1 MVNRFLAVGTLS
13 ECAIQFYRTHI
24 KVRLSLEVD
33 HQAITM
39 QQTISRKW
47 NAEQYQAL
55 CRSIPYLHP
64 QIEGIVTKGEHEQIY
79 AMPSADQPT
88 RLMVSGNINEWHGR
102 IYFNAQYIRIEPRAP
117 DNMTMELD
125 GQWVDG
131 HRLVN
136 VVGDWP
142 RAFSLDAPAS
152 YERRAYRLRLG
163 YSAGY
168 IERDGVVD
176 DAPYGL
182 QMLSC
187 KPLDEYIDDE
197 QMKKILLELEIMEG

>member
-1 MVNRFLAVGTLS
+1 MVNRYLCVGALS

-24 KVRLSLEVD
+24 KVRLSLEVN
-33 HQAITM
+33 HQVITM

-55 CRSIPYLHP
+55 CEAIPYFHP
-64 QIEGIVTKGEHEQIY
+64 QIEGIVTKGEHDRICT
-79 AMPSADQPT
+79 MPPADSPT
-88 RLMVSGNINEWHGR
+88 RLMVSGNINEWHGW
-102 IYFNAQYIRIEPRAP
+102 IYFNAQCIRIEPRAP
-117 DNMTMELD
+117 DSMVIELD

-142 RAFSLDAPAS
+142 REFHLDAPAG

-168 IERDGVVD
+168 AEQDGIVV

-187 KPLDEYIDDE
+187 QPLNEYIDDE

>member
-1 MVNRFLAVGTLS
+1 MVNRFLAVSTLS

-55 CRSIPYLHP
+55 CRAIPYLHP

-102 IYFNAQYIRIEPRAP
+102 IYFNAQYIRPEPRAP
-117 DNMTMELD
+117 DSMTIELD

-142 RAFSLDAPAS
+142 RAFGLDAPIG
-152 YERRAYRLRLG
+152 YERRVYRLRLG

-168 IERDGVVD
+168 IEQDGVVD

-182 QMLSC
+182 QMLGC
-187 KPLDEYIDDE
+187 QPLDEYIDDE
-197 QMKKILLELEIMEG
+197 QMKKILLELEIMGG